1 MSLLFT
7 IRMIDVVSRTLGLGL
22 DSEVAKLSAE
32 VDAVAK
38 AEMKPAIERLQPWT
52 RLSRIN
58 DLAGFFRR
66 SSSLP
71 LSAFPLD

>member
-38 AEMKPAIERLQPWT
+38 AEMKPAIERLQP
-52 RLSRIN
+52 
-58 DLAGFFRR
+58 
-66 SSSLP
+66 
-71 LSAFPLD
+71 SALDSAK